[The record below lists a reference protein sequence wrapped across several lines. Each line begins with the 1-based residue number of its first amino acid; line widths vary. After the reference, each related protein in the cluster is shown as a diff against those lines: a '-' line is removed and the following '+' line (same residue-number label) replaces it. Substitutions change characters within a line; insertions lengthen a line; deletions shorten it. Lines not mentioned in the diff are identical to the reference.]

1 MIAKRMEGITSFI
14 VMDVLEKANEMERH
28 GLDVIHLEVGQPD
41 FETPGCI
48 KQAAEKA
55 LRDGYTHYTHSQG
68 IMELRQAIC
77 EDYKHQYGVNIDPEQ
92 IIVTSGTSPAMMILF
107 SVLKTSRIKKLRKSK
122 NTNPVSEP
130 CFHYRVNNFPYLVFF
145 CYEIIFG
152 QSVHTLLNSA

>member
-1 MIAKRMEGITSFI
+1 MIAKRIEEITSFI

-28 GLDVIHLEVGQPD
+28 GLDVVHLEVGQPD

-77 EDYKHQYGVNIDPEQ
+77 EDYEHQYGVNIDPEQ

-107 SVLKTSRIKKLRKSK
+107 SVLL
-122 NTNPVSEP
+122 EP
-130 CFHYRVNNFPYLVFF
+130 SD
-145 CYEIIFG
+145 EIIISDPHYACYPNFIKFFQG
-152 QSVHTLLNSA
+152 IPAT